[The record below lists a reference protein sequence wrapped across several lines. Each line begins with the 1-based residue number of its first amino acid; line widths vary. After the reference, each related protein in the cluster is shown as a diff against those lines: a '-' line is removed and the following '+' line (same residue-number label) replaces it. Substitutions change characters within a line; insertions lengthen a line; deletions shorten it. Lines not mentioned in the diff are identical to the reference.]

1 MTFVHLGMGMGIGQ
15 INSQLLGMG
24 MGMQNSVSN
33 ATWEQKGHLI
43 PKKMLGMGI
52 PTQACL

>member
-1 MTFVHLGMGMGIGQ
+1 MSQGI
-15 INSQLLGMG
+15 SPG
-24 MGMQNSVSN
+24 MGMQNSVPN

-52 PTQACL
+52 PAHARGV